1 MSSLYETEPL
11 GDAERWFVNAVVE
24 IDTTATP
31 AGLLASLLAI
41 EQAMGRTRVAGDRWA
56 ARLIDLDILLWDG
69 DVVDAPSLT
78 IPHPEMHRRRFVL
91 APLAELIPDVVH
103 PVLGRT
109 IAALLA
115 TVDDEKTVRLLPSP

>member
-1 MSSLYETEPL
+1 
-11 GDAERWFVNAVVE
+11 VNAVVE

-41 EQAMGRTRVAGDRWA
+41 EQSMGRTRVAGDRWA
-56 ARLIDLDILLWDG
+56 SRLIDLDILLWDG

-91 APLAELIPDVVH
+91 APLAELAPDVVH

-115 TVDDEKTVRLLPSP
+115 TLDDEKTVRLLPSP